1 MTGNEAAAADSLRQ
15 TFQAARALERAQ
27 RWAEAE
33 ALYRQLLGEAP
44 AHTAALVQ
52 LANVCHRQGRA
63 EEALQL
69 LERALELNPQLTAA
83 HTNRGVLLQL
93 QGDLEGASSCYG
105 QALSLDP
112 GFQQAADNLAQV
124 ADLLIRSDRVDA
136 GEQALRTLLGANRNH
151 ASGLFTL
158 GVLRLG
164 QAQFEVARRCFER
177 LRRCAPPQ
185 AAALF
190 QLGQAREALGDVEAA
205 IEAYIEALRLD
216 PAAND
221 VLLHLQ
227 YARLTLCDWER
238 HHDRL
243 QRLQRRLVAHVE
255 HPGGAPLTPLRLLC
269 FPLPLELQRQVATRF
284 TETCTQSLASLPP
297 LPGGPTG
304 PAQLTAALAERQ
316 PRRLR
321 LGYLSADFR
330 DHAMGSLVH
339 GLFAHHNRERFEV
352 FAYALADRQDS
363 HTASVQA
370 GVDHYT
376 QVFGWSNGQIAERI
390 RHDRIDVLID
400 LMGHTH
406 HSRPVVLALRPAPL
420 QLLYLGYPGTLGASW
435 IDGLIADHWLIPAEL
450 EHGYS
455 ERVLR
460 LPWAFVSSPP
470 PPGLSHEAA
479 RLPGAEPAGD
489 PNAGPCRRELGLPEQ
504 GVVFACFNRAEK
516 LDPDRFGLWLEILK
530 QVPGSVL
537 CLLLERPL
545 VRQRLRQLA
554 AAAGIAP
561 ERLVFGELMDGAS
574 FSACCALPDLFLD
587 TAAYGAGATAV
598 TALRAGL
605 PVLTCPGES
614 FPSRMGASLLAAVGL
629 EELIAP
635 TPEAY
640 VQKAVALGHD
650 PAALARLRH
659 HLTEQQ
665 QELPLFQT
673 DAWVRN
679 FEALILEQV
688 EQVAEGS
695 KRVEVDNQ
703 AEEAGGERVAE

>member
-1 MTGNEAAAADSLRQ
+1 MTSNEGAGAVRLRG
-15 TFQAARALERAQ
+15 TFQAARGLERAQ
-27 RWAEAE
+27 RWGEAE
-33 ALYRQLLGEAP
+33 ALYRQLLQEAP

-52 LANVCHRQGRA
+52 LANVCHRLGRA

-93 QGDLEGASSCYG
+93 QGDLEGASGCYR

-124 ADLLIRSDRVDA
+124 ADQLIRSDRVEP
-136 GEQALRTLLGANRNH
+136 GEQALRALLSANRNH
-151 ASGLFTL
+151 ASGLYTL

-177 LRRCAPPQ
+177 LQRCAPPQ

-190 QLGQAREALGDVEAA
+190 QLGQAREALGDVEGA
-205 IEAYIEALRLD
+205 IEAYLEALRLD

-227 YARLTLCDWER
+227 SARLTLCDWER

-243 QRLQRRLVAHVE
+243 QRLQRRLAAHVE

-284 TETCTQSLASLPP
+284 SETCTRSLASLPP
-297 LPGGPTG
+297 LPPLPGGPAAPT
-304 PAQLTAALAERQ
+304 QLAAALAKGQ

-330 DHAMGSLVH
+330 DHAMGSLIH
-339 GLFAHHNRERFEV
+339 GLFAHHNRERIEV
-352 FAYALADRQDS
+352 FAYALADRHDT

-376 QVFGWSNGQIAERI
+376 EVFGWSNGQIAERI
-390 RHDRIDVLID
+390 RNDQIDVLID

-435 IDGLIADHWLIPAEL
+435 IDGLIADHWLIPPEL
-450 EHGYS
+450 ERGYS

-470 PPGLSHEAA
+470 PPGLGSEAA
-479 RLPGAEPAGD
+479 RLPGAGVS
-489 PNAGPCRRELGLPEQ
+489 RRELGLPEQ
-504 GVVFACFNRAEK
+504 GVVFACFHRAEK
-516 LDPDRFGLWLEILK
+516 LDPDRFDQWLEILR

-537 CLLLERPL
+537 WLLLERPL
-545 VRQRLRQLA
+545 VRQRLRQRA

-561 ERLVFGELMDGAS
+561 ERLVFGELMDGAR
-574 FSACCALPDLFLD
+574 FSACCALADLFLD

-605 PVLTCPGES
+605 PLLTCPGQS

-629 EELIAP
+629 DELITP
-635 TPEAY
+635 TPQAY
-640 VQKAVALGHD
+640 VQKAVALGRD
-650 PAALARLRH
+650 PAALARLRR

-679 FEALILEQV
+679 FEAVILEQV
-688 EQVAEGS
+688 EQVAGGI
-695 KRVEVDNQ
+695 KRVEV
-703 AEEAGGERVAE
+703 EMIPEG

>member
-1 MTGNEAAAADSLRQ
+1 MTGIEAAGADSLRRA
-15 TFQAARALERAQ
+15 FQAARALERAQ
-27 RWAEAE
+27 RWQEAE

-63 EEALQL
+63 EESLQL

-93 QGDLEGASSCYG
+93 QGDLEGASRSYG

-124 ADLLIRSDRVDA
+124 ADQLIRSDRVEA

-185 AAALF
+185 AVALF
-190 QLGQAREALGDVEAA
+190 QLGQAREALGDLEGA

-216 PAAND
+216 PSAND

-227 YARLTLCDWER
+227 YVRLTLCDWER

-243 QRLQRRLVAHVE
+243 QRLQRRLAAHVE
-255 HPGGAPLTPLRLLC
+255 HPGGAPLSPLRLLC
-269 FPLPLELQRQVATRF
+269 FPLPLELQRQAATRF
-284 TETCTQSLASLPP
+284 TETCTRSLASLPP
-297 LPGGPTG
+297 LPGGP
-304 PAQLTAALAERQ
+304 AEPVQGQ

-352 FAYALADRQDS
+352 FAYSLADRQDTY
-363 HTASVQA
+363 TASVQA

-390 RHDRIDVLID
+390 RSDRIDVLID

-435 IDGLIADHWLIPAEL
+435 IDGLVADHWLIPAEL

-460 LPWAFVSSPP
+460 LPWAFVSSSPP
-470 PPGLSHEAA
+470 PPRLGSETV
-479 RLPGAEPAGD
+479 RLPGG
-489 PNAGPCRRELGLPEQ
+489 GVTRGQLGLPEQ
-504 GVVFACFNRAEK
+504 GVVFACFNRPEK
-516 LDPDRFGLWLEILK
+516 LDPDRFGQWLEILQ

-537 CLLLERPL
+537 WLLLEHPL

-554 AAAGIAP
+554 AAAGLDP
-561 ERLVFGELMDGAS
+561 DRLVFGELMDGAR
-574 FSACCALPDLFLD
+574 FSACCARADLFLD

-605 PVLTCPGES
+605 PLLTCPGQS

-629 EELIAP
+629 HELITP
-635 TPEAY
+635 TPQAY
-640 VQKAVALGHD
+640 VQKAVALGRD
-650 PAALARLRH
+650 PAALARLRR

-665 QELPLFQT
+665 PELPLFQT

-679 FEALILEQV
+679 FEALILQQV
-688 EQVAEGS
+688 ESLAEGI
-695 KRVEVDNQ
+695 KR
-703 AEEAGGERVAE
+703 AEKGSAADGFPG

>member
-1 MTGNEAAAADSLRQ
+1 MTGNEAGGAESLRQ
-15 TFQAARALERAQ
+15 PFQAARALERAQ
-27 RWAEAE
+27 RWGEAE
-33 ALYRQLLGEAP
+33 ALYRQLLREAP

-52 LANVCHRQGRA
+52 LAKVCHLQGRA

-69 LERALELNPQLTAA
+69 LEQALELNPQLTAA

-93 QGDLEGASSCYG
+93 QGDLEEASRCYG
-105 QALSLDP
+105 QALGLDP

-124 ADLLIRSDRVDA
+124 ADLLIRSDRVEA

-177 LRRCAPPQ
+177 LRRHAPPQ

-205 IEAYIEALRLD
+205 IEAYIEALSLD

-243 QRLQRRLVAHVE
+243 QRLQRRLAAHVE

-284 TETCTQSLASLPP
+284 TETCTRSLASLPP
-297 LPGGPTG
+297 LPGGPAG
-304 PAQLTAALAERQ
+304 PAQLAAALAERQ

-330 DHAMGSLVH
+330 DHAMGSLIH
-339 GLFAHHNRERFEV
+339 GLFAHHDRERFEV
-352 FAYALADRQDS
+352 FAYALADRHDS

-390 RHDRIDVLID
+390 RNDRIDVLID

-435 IDGLIADHWLIPAEL
+435 IDGLVADHWLIPAEL

-489 PNAGPCRRELGLPEQ
+489 PNARLSRRELGLPEQ
-504 GVVFACFNRAEK
+504 SVVFACFNRAEK
-516 LDPDRFGLWLEILK
+516 LDPDRFGQWLEILQ

-537 CLLLERPL
+537 WLLLERPL
-545 VRQRLRQLA
+545 VRQRLRQRA

-561 ERLVFGELMDGAS
+561 DRLVFGELMDGAS
-574 FSACCALPDLFLD
+574 FSASCALPDLFLD

-635 TPEAY
+635 TPQAY
-640 VQKAVALGHD
+640 VQKAVALGRD

-659 HLTEQQ
+659 HLTDPQ

-688 EQVAEGS
+688 EQVAEGIN
-695 KRVEVDNQ
+695 R
-703 AEEAGGERVAE
+703 A

>member
-1 MTGNEAAAADSLRQ
+1 MTREDAADSERQ
-15 TFQAARALERAQ
+15 RFQAARALERAQ

-33 ALYRQLLGEAP
+33 ALYRQLLDEAP

-69 LERALELNPQLTAA
+69 LEQALELNPQLTAA

-93 QGDLEGASSCYG
+93 QGDLEAASRCYG

-151 ASGLFTL
+151 ASGLYTL

-164 QAQFEVARRCFER
+164 QAQFEVARRCLER
-177 LRRCAPPQ
+177 LQRCAPPQ

-216 PAAND
+216 PSAND

-243 QRLQRRLVAHVE
+243 QRLQRRLAAHVE

-284 TETCTQSLASLPP
+284 TETCTHALPALPP
-297 LPGGPTG
+297 LPGGPAK
-304 PAQLTAALAERQ
+304 PAQLATALAEGQ

-330 DHAMGSLVH
+330 DHAMGTLIH
-339 GLFAHHNRERFEV
+339 GLFALHDRERFEV
-352 FAYALADRQDS
+352 FAYALADRHDAY
-363 HTASVQA
+363 TASVQA

-376 QVFGWSNGQIAERI
+376 QVFDWSNGQIAERI
-390 RHDRIDVLID
+390 RNDRIDVLID

-435 IDGLIADHWLIPAEL
+435 IDGLLADQWLIPPEL

-470 PPGLSHEAA
+470 PGFGAELTRE
-479 RLPGAEPAGD
+479 PGAELAGD
-489 PNAGPCRRELGLPEQ
+489 PHAGLSRQALGLPEQ

-516 LDPDRFGLWLEILK
+516 LDPDRFGQWLEILQ

-537 CLLLERPL
+537 WLLLERPL
-545 VRQRLRQLA
+545 VRQRLRQRA
-554 AAAGIAP
+554 AAVGIAP
-561 ERLVFGELMDGAS
+561 DRLVFGELMDGAS
-574 FSACCALPDLFLD
+574 FSASCALPDLFLD

-605 PVLTCPGES
+605 PVLTCPGQS

-635 TPEAY
+635 TPQAY
-640 VQKAVALGHD
+640 VQKAVALGRD
-650 PAALARLRH
+650 PEALARLRR
-659 HLTEQQ
+659 HLTEHQ

-673 DAWVRN
+673 EAWVRN

-688 EQVAEGS
+688 EQVAEGI
-695 KRVEVDNQ
+695 
-703 AEEAGGERVAE
+703 

>member
-1 MTGNEAAAADSLRQ
+1 MTGNEAAGTDSLRRS
-15 TFQAARALERAQ
+15 FQAARALERAQ
-27 RWAEAE
+27 RWGEAE

-63 EEALQL
+63 AQALQL

-93 QGDLEGASSCYG
+93 QGDLEGASRCYG

-124 ADLLIRSDRVDA
+124 ADLLIRSDRVEA

-177 LRRCAPPQ
+177 LRRHAPPQ

-190 QLGQAREALGDVEAA
+190 QLGQVREALGDPEAA

-216 PAAND
+216 PSAND

-243 QRLQRRLVAHVE
+243 QRLQRRLAAHVE
-255 HPGGAPLTPLRLLC
+255 HPGGTPLTPLRLLC
-269 FPLPLELQRQVATRF
+269 FPLPLELQRQVATHF
-284 TETCTQSLASLPP
+284 TEICTRSLASMPP
-297 LPGGPTG
+297 LPGGPAE
-304 PAQLTAALAERQ
+304 PAQLPAALAERQ

-363 HTASVQA
+363 HSASVQA
-370 GVDHYT
+370 GVDQYT

-390 RHDRIDVLID
+390 RNDRIDVLID

-420 QLLYLGYPGTLGASW
+420 QLLYLGYPGTLGARW
-435 IDGLIADHWLIPAEL
+435 IDGLIADRWLIPAEL

-460 LPWAFVSSPP
+460 LPWAFVTSPP
-470 PPGLSHEAA
+470 PPGLSKEAA
-479 RLPGAEPAGD
+479 RLPGAGVSR
-489 PNAGPCRRELGLPEQ
+489 GELGLPEQ
-504 GVVFACFNRAEK
+504 GVVFACFNRPEK
-516 LDPDRFGLWLEILK
+516 LDPDRFGQWLEILQ

-537 CLLLERPL
+537 WLLLEHPL

-554 AAAGIAP
+554 AAAGLDP
-561 ERLVFGELMDGAS
+561 DRLVFGELMDGAR
-574 FSACCALPDLFLD
+574 FSACCALADLFLD

-605 PVLTCPGES
+605 PLLTCPGQS

-629 EELIAP
+629 EELITP
-635 TPEAY
+635 TSQAY
-640 VQKAVALGHD
+640 VQKAVALGRD
-650 PAALARLRH
+650 PAALARLRC
-659 HLTEQQ
+659 HLTEHHH
-665 QELPLFQT
+665 ELPLFQT

-679 FEALILEQV
+679 FEQLILQESL
-688 EQVAEGS
+688 GGM
-695 KRVEVDNQ
+695 
-703 AEEAGGERVAE
+703 EAAHNASPRT